1 MATVTT
7 VKSAAEL
14 QTLLGGTASVT
25 IHRSEKELEDALNA
39 ASDIKDVIPAEGF
52 YYLVTGVYPIDP
64 FIISKGG
71 YLMVIDDTGV
81 TSAGTQKGFY

>member
-14 QTLLGGTASVT
+14 QNLLGGTASVT

-39 ASDIKDVIPAEGF
+39 ASDIKDVIPAEGV
-52 YYLVTGVYPIDP
+52 YYLVTGVYPSDP

-71 YLMVIDDTGV
+71 FLTVVEDSETLTG
-81 TSAGTQKGFY
+81 GF